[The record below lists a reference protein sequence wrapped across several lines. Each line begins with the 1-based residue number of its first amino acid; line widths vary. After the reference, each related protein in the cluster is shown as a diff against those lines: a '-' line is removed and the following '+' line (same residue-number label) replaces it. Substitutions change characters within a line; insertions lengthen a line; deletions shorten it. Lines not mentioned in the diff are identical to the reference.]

1 MKKLYE
7 FTVSKKDVVNEK
19 TESENEKGEKV
30 VRWRAELR
38 EERTRERGFTPSLW
52 NCCRITDTSHSTR

>member
-30 VRWRAELR
+30 TVEKEVEKLVPAHQFLR
-38 EERTRERGFTPSLW
+38 L
-52 NCCRITDTSHSTR
+52 